1 MNSTEIVSAEE
12 QSNPFSSGV
21 QKNINAGAV
30 SIESNRAIA
39 EAQAKLI
46 IAKRAPRD
54 EVAAYARAIEA
65 CKRRSFA
72 EKATYSYPRAGST
85 VSGPSIKLAT
95 ELARC
100 WGNID
105 YGIKELSQKD
115 GESEMQ
121 AYCWDTETNTISS
134 QTFVVSHIRDTKS
147 GRQKLTTQRDI
158 YENNANMAGRR
169 LRARILAV
177 LPPDLVEAAVS
188 ECKKTL
194 AGNNSTPISDR
205 IKNMAVAFEKFGIRA
220 KTIEQRLGRKLD
232 TMTNEDIG
240 EYIGIYN
247 SLKEGSTVVS
257 DWFDVKI
264 NSDRAEKLTAEL
276 LDEIHEEKGKNK
288 DVQ

>member
-1 MNSTEIVSAEE
+1 M
-12 QSNPFSSGV
+12 
-21 QKNINAGAV
+21 
-30 SIESNRAIA
+30 
-39 EAQAKLI
+39 
-46 IAKRAPRD
+46 
-54 EVAAYARAIEA
+54 
-65 CKRRSFA
+65 
-72 EKATYSYPRAGST
+72 
-85 VSGPSIKLAT
+85 
-95 ELARC
+95 
-100 WGNID
+100 
-105 YGIKELSQKD
+105 
-115 GESEMQ
+115 
-121 AYCWDTETNTISS
+121 
-134 QTFVVSHIRDTKS
+134 
-147 GRQKLTTQRDI
+147 
-158 YENNANMAGRR
+158 
-169 LRARILAV
+169 
-177 LPPDLVEAAVS
+177 EAAVS

-247 SLKEGSTVVS
+247 SLKEGSTVIS